1 MSKFIAS
8 ACAAVLAIHM
18 AIPAQANDALPKDN
32 EAFGIYDTVGDWTI
46 YTIKSRK
53 SCLAEKL
60 FGNGELAM
68 QMGATRDQS
77 KGYLGVFTTEDV
89 ELRRKQKVMLD
100 IDGQSFESTGIAKRT
115 RKLRNG
121 YRGGYI
127 AVTSKALADALAD
140 GHTLVVTPAR
150 TQAFELSLDGLGKAM
165 EVGARCIREQ
175 N

>member
-1 MSKFIAS
+1 MTKFT
-8 ACAAVLAIHM
+8 AAVCAVLLAVG
-18 AIPAQANDALPKDN
+18 PALPALANDALPKDN
-32 EAFGIYDTVGDWTI
+32 EAYSIYETAGDWTI
-46 YTIKSRK
+46 YTINSRK

-60 FGNGELAM
+60 FGGGAVAM

-89 ELRRKQKVMLD
+89 EMRRKQKVTLD
-100 IDGQSFESTGIAKRT
+100 IDGQSFESTAIAKRN

-121 YRGGYI
+121 YRGGYV
-127 AVTSKALADALAD
+127 AVTSKALSDALAT
-140 GHTLVVTPAR
+140 GEMLIVTPAR
-150 TQAFELSLDGLGKAM
+150 TQRFELSLEGLGKAM